1 MKIVQEVSLISIG
14 SFVES
19 NDWSIIRDEIR
30 DAISVIVYP
39 PGTSSFT
46 INPKKHGNGVKP
58 IKEACM
64 IALKDR
70 FGWRLE
76 TAINYTTKSPG
87 KVDATK
93 VIDNHLFALEWE
105 TGNISSSHRAV
116 NKLVLGLL
124 RGIFLGAALVLP
136 SQKLYPYL
144 TDRIGNY
151 EELEP
156 YFDVWR
162 AVQLTEGFLAIFV
175 IEHDHLDVHKTSVES
190 ASEVSSHT
198 SSGTSQTSIKLIPF
212 SLSFLRCPP

>member
-14 SFVES
+14 SFEES
-19 NDWSIIRDEIR
+19 SDWSIIRSEIR
-30 DAISVIVYP
+30 SAISLIVYP

-46 INPKKHGNGVKP
+46 INPTKHGNGVKP

-64 IALKDR
+64 TTLRDQ

-76 TAINYTTKSPG
+76 TPIRYATKSPG
-87 KVDATK
+87 EVDATK
-93 VIDNHLFALEWE
+93 VIDDYLFALEWE

-124 RGIFLGAALVLP
+124 RDVFLGAALVLP
-136 SQKLYPYL
+136 SRKLYPYL

-162 AVQLTEGFLAIFV
+162 AVRIQEGFLAIFV
-175 IEHDHLDVHKTSVES
+175 IEHDQVDTSVPRI
-190 ASEVSSHT
+190 T
-198 SSGTSQTSIKLIPF
+198 KGTDGRALV
-212 SLSFLRCPP
+212 

>member
-1 MKIVQEVSLISIG
+1 MRITQEVSLISIG
-14 SFVES
+14 SFEES
-19 NDWSIIRDEIR
+19 SDWFIIRTEIR
-30 DAISVIVYP
+30 DAISLIVHP

-46 INPKKHGNGVKP
+46 INPTRHGNGVKP

-64 IALKDR
+64 VALR
-70 FGWRLE
+70 EQFGWSLE
-76 TAINYTTKSPG
+76 TPIHYATRSPG

-116 NKLVLGLL
+116 NKMVLGLL
-124 RGIFLGAALVLP
+124 RGVFLGAVLVLP
-136 SQKLYPYL
+136 SRKLYSYL

-162 AVQLTEGFLAIFV
+162 AVRIAEGFLAIFV
-175 IEHDHLDVHKTSVES
+175 IEHDQVDSNVPTITK
-190 ASEVSSHT
+190 
-198 SSGTSQTSIKLIPF
+198 GTDGRALV
-212 SLSFLRCPP
+212 

>member
-1 MKIVQEVSLISIG
+1 MKIVQEVSLISVG
-14 SFVES
+14 SFEES
-19 NDWSIIRDEIR
+19 SDWSIIRGEIR
-30 DAISVIVYP
+30 DAISLIVYP

-46 INPKKHGNGVKP
+46 INPTRHGNGVKP

-70 FGWRLE
+70 FGWSLE
-76 TAINYTTKSPG
+76 TSIKYATRSPG

-116 NKLVLGLL
+116 NKMVLGLL
-124 RGIFLGAALVLP
+124 RGVFLGAVLVLP
-136 SQKLYPYL
+136 SRKLYPYL

-162 AVQLTEGFLAIFV
+162 AVRIEEGFLAIFV
-175 IEHDHLDVHKTSVES
+175 VEHDQVDKNTP
-190 ASEVSSHT
+190 T
-198 SSGTSQTSIKLIPF
+198 ITKGTDGRALV
-212 SLSFLRCPP
+212 